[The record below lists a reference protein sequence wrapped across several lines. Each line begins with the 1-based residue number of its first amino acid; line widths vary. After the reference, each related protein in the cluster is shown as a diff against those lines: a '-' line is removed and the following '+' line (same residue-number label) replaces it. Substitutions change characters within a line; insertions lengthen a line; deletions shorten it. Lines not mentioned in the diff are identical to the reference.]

1 MKMKK
6 LKNVWLFLSFILM
19 VAGMASCSTE
29 DPTGVEVSRE
39 DIIGTWKVTANDWTN
54 SEEESNRNDHVGQT
68 LSVRSDGTAS
78 FRGESFNWTLSKGVL
93 TLSDNRGR
101 NIRVVILSYTEEE
114 IQASYD
120 CTFESEMY
128 TEEGNYTFKRVK
140 RDILLQEEPQQC
152 GFFCRCGRTHV
163 QYLVNICLDIPL
175 LCEQV

>member
-19 VAGMASCSTE
+19 VAGMASCSTDD
-29 DPTGVEVSRE
+29 DPTGVEVSKE
-39 DIIGTWKVTANDWTN
+39 DIIGNWQVTANDWTN

-68 LSVRSDGTAS
+68 LSVKNDGTAS
-78 FRGESFNWTLSKGVL
+78 FRGESFSWTLIKGVL

-120 CTFESEMY
+120 LPLS
-128 TEEGNYTFKRVK
+128 R
-140 RDILLQEEPQQC
+140 
-152 GFFCRCGRTHV
+152 RC
-163 QYLVNICLDIPL
+163 IPRKATIPSSA
-175 LCEQV
+175 CNETY